1 MIAIARLTIREAAR
15 RRILWVLVGLS
26 VGSVVL
32 VALGVRQL
40 VAIAVQQETP
50 MSQIQFGVSQVLILV
65 AFMFSFILAMT
76 AAFLGAP
83 AIASDLD
90 SGIALAL
97 LARPLRRGSYVVG
110 RWLGLCAVIV
120 LYAAASGLLAIGA
133 VGIVSGYLPPSPLLP
148 IAYLATQAAALMTVT
163 LLLSTRL
170 GPIASGAVA
179 VVLYGIAWMA
189 GVLGGV
195 GTAFGAD
202 TLSRAA
208 AAVGYL
214 FPSDG
219 LWRGVVYG
227 LEPPIVIVLL
237 GGQRAASAN
246 PFFAETAP
254 TAGFIIRVVVWFA
267 VVLGLTI
274 VSLRR
279 REI

>member
-1 MIAIARLTIREAAR
+1 MIAIAKLTIREAAR
-15 RRILWVLVGLS
+15 RRILRVLVGLS

-40 VAIAVQQETP
+40 VTIATDQQTP
-50 MSQIQFGVSQVLILV
+50 FSQIQFGVSQVLILV

-83 AIASDLD
+83 AIASDLE
-90 SGIALAL
+90 SGIALAVF
-97 LARPLRRGSYVVG
+97 ARPLRRGSYVIG

-120 LYAAASGLLAIGA
+120 LYATASGLLAIGA
-133 VGIVSGYLPPSPLLP
+133 VGVVSGYVPPSPVLP
-148 IAYLATQAAALMTVT
+148 IAYLAAQAATLMTVT

-179 VVLYGIAWMA
+179 VVIYGMAWMA

-202 TLSRAA
+202 TLARAA
-208 AAVGYL
+208 SALGFL
-214 FPSDG
+214 LPSDG

-227 LEPPIVIVLL
+227 LEPPIVIAIL
-237 GGQRAASAN
+237 GGGRAAAAN
-246 PFFAETAP
+246 PFFAEAP
-254 TAGFIIRVVVWFA
+254 PSAGFIAWVVAWFA
-267 VVLGLTI
+267 LVLGLTI
-274 VSLRR
+274 LSLRG